1 MCEHMFVSA
10 RIAREPRLGISRPR
24 FLAALDAG
32 DLAFIRSNAAALPPI
47 RLSEALRIC
56 LMFRDQDPE
65 RYERA
70 ALRWLGRFALEAPVA
85 TFDDLQ
91 LALDALDALPQ
102 EADAAMEQLS
112 ALCVRHNLPGA

>member
-1 MCEHMFVSA
+1 MFVSA
-10 RIAREPRLGISRPR
+10 RTRREPRIGISRPR

-56 LMFRDQDPE
+56 LMFRDQDPD

-70 ALRWLGRFALEAPVA
+70 ALRWLGRFALEAPAA

-102 EADAAMEQLS
+102 EADTAMEQLS

>member
-1 MCEHMFVSA
+1 MFVPAHTA
-10 RIAREPRLGISRPR
+10 RASRLAITRPR

-32 DLAFIRSNAAALPPI
+32 DLAFIRENAAALPPI

-56 LMFRDQDPE
+56 LMFRDQDPD

-70 ALRWLGRFALEAPVA
+70 ALRWLGRFALEAPA
-85 TFDDLQ
+85 ASFDDMQ

-102 EADAAMEQLS
+102 EPDAAMEQLS
-112 ALCVRHNLPGA
+112 ALCLRHNLPGA

>member
-1 MCEHMFVSA
+1 MSA
-10 RIAREPRLGISRPR
+10 YLSRDEPIPITRPR

-32 DLAFIRSNAAALPPI
+32 DLAFIRRHAAALAPI

-65 RYERA
+65 RYEGA
-70 ALRWLGRFALEAPVA
+70 AIRWLGRFALEAPKA

-91 LALDALDALPQ
+91 FALDALDALPEQ
-102 EADAAMEQLS
+102 PDIAMEQLS
-112 ALCVRHNLPGA
+112 ALCVRHHLPGS